1 MDDLGISSEESEV
14 LALVALVDLALVL
27 VEAALV
33 VTFAIVDDVLEAD

>member
-33 VTFAIVDDVLEAD
+33 VTFAIVDDVLEVD